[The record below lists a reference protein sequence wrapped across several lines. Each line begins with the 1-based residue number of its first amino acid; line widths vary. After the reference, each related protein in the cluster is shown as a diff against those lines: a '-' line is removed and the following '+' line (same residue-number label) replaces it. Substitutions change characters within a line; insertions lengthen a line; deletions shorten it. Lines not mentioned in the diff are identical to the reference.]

1 MKIGEKVTAK
11 KQIFSACRGTIVTA
25 GKEYTI
31 LDVKEDYFLILDDT
45 GSHHSFDNS
54 TFDKYFERSDEFKN
68 ACKPLMKYLSE
79 NHHPHVKVIV
89 DCNTAEMVEGMK
101 SFESNEFILD

>member
-1 MKIGEKVTAK
+1 MKIGDKVTAK
-11 KQIFSACRGTIVTA
+11 RQMFSPSGSILTV
-25 GKEYTI
+25 GNEYTVCGI
-31 LDVKEDYFLILDDT
+31 QEDYFLIVNDRGND
-45 GSHHSFDNS
+45 HSFDKS
-54 TFDKYFERSDEFKN
+54 TFEKHFEKSDEFKK

-101 SFESNEFILD
+101 FFESNEFILD